1 MRFVNIGRLDV
12 YVCGFLYLYLFFLV
26 LYVSMICSWA
36 VLSLPRTHF
45 LGMDDKKAIPAQVIK
60 FVLKTSYYF
69 IVGLYTTYTR
79 FLEQLSTEKPN
90 ACETPIHPVGCHIF
104 MNENDKTVQYY
115 AMKYDKRVSKT
126 ITTKLK

>member
-1 MRFVNIGRLDV
+1 MNGV
-12 YVCGFLYLYLFFLV
+12 
-26 LYVSMICSWA
+26 
-36 VLSLPRTHF
+36 T
-45 LGMDDKKAIPAQVIK
+45 

-126 ITTKLK
+126 NTTKLK